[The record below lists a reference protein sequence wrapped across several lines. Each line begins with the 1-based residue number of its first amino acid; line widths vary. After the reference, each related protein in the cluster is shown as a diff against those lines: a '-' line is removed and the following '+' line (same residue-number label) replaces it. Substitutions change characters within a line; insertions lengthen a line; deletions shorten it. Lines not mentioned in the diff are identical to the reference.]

1 MVMSQLNSD
10 LYCSMKFIYGTFIL
24 LAGSLSSCAQQEMNM
39 ESYNPK
45 STLAVPYHL
54 IKKAKF
60 PFIDVHNHQWGM
72 PDQNLKSLL
81 SDMNSLNMKVMV
93 NLSGRSFDIFHDN
106 YAGEQMQNAGIE
118 KLHHSLQNVKN
129 NAPGRI
135 LIFTN
140 IDFSG
145 IDNPAWT
152 VKTVEQLVNDVH
164 QGAAGLK
171 VYKDLGLEVKDKNG
185 KRLKVDDSRLD
196 PVWEKCGELN
206 IPVLI
211 HTGEPSPF
219 FDKMDNTNERWLELK
234 THPDRARPSPKYPG
248 WKEVMEEQHH
258 IFSKH
263 RNTIFIAAHFGW
275 MANNLTALGTM
286 LDTLPNVYVEF
297 AAIMEEIGREPVT
310 ARKFFIKYQDRI
322 LFGKDTWSV
331 EEYGFYF
338 RMLETDDE
346 YFPPLRK
353 YHAFWYM
360 YGLGLPD
367 DVLRKIYYKNALKI
381 FPQIDKSYFP
391 D

>member
-1 MVMSQLNSD
+1 MKI
-10 LYCSMKFIYGTFIL
+10 LYGVIIL
-24 LAGSLSSCAQQEMNM
+24 LAFSVSSCGQNMDM

-45 STLAVPYHL
+45 STLVVPEHI
-54 IKKAKF
+54 IKKAKY
-60 PFIDVHNHQWGM
+60 PFIDVHNHQWDM
-72 PDQNLKSLL
+72 PDQDLKALL
-81 SDMNSLNMKVMV
+81 SDMNSLNMVVMV

-106 YAGEQMQNAGIE
+106 YGGNDMQNAGIE
-118 KLHHSLQNVKN
+118 KLNQSLLNVKN
-129 NAPGRI
+129 NANGRI

-152 VKTVEQLVNDVH
+152 KTAVEQLEKDVKA
-164 QGAAGLK
+164 GAAGLK

-185 KRLKVDDSRLD
+185 KRVTVDDPRLD
-196 PVWEKCGELN
+196 PIWEKCGELK

-234 THPDRARPSPKYPG
+234 LHPDRARPSSRYPG
-248 WKEVMEEQHH
+248 WKTVMAEQHH
-258 IFSKH
+258 IFAKH
-263 RNTIFIAAHFGW
+263 RNTTFIAAHFGW
-275 MANNLTALGTM
+275 LGGNLQALGAM
-286 LDTLPNVYVEF
+286 LDTLPNVQIEF
-297 AAIMEEIGREPVT
+297 AAVLEEIGRQPKT

-331 EEYGFYF
+331 PEYSFYF

-367 DVLRKIYYKNALKI
+367 DVLKKVYYKNGLRM
-381 FPQIDKSYFP
+381 FPQIDKSLFP
-391 D
+391 E

>member
-1 MVMSQLNSD
+1 
-10 LYCSMKFIYGTFIL
+10 MKIL
-24 LAGSLSSCAQQEMNM
+24 TGFLLLFSIHLQSCAQEMDM

-45 STLAVPYHL
+45 STLVVPEH
-54 IKKAKF
+54 IIRKAKY
-60 PFIDVHNHQWGM
+60 PFIDVHNHQWSM
-72 PDQNLKSLL
+72 PDQDLKSLL
-81 SDMNSLNMKVMV
+81 SEMSSLNMVVMV

-106 YAGEQMQNAGIE
+106 YGGQVMSNAGVE
-118 KLHHSLQNVKN
+118 KLNRSLLNVKN
-129 NAPGRI
+129 NAKGRI
-135 LIFTN
+135 LVFTN

-152 VKTVEQLVNDVH
+152 KNTVEQLEKDVK

-185 KRLKVDDSRLD
+185 KRIAVDDPRLD
-196 PVWEKCGELN
+196 PVWEKCGELK

-219 FDKMDNTNERWLELK
+219 FDKPDNTNERWLELK
-234 THPDRARPSPKYPG
+234 LHPDRARPSSRYPS
-248 WKEVMEEQHH
+248 WKVVMDEQHH

-263 RNTIFIAAHFGW
+263 RNTTFIAAHFGW
-275 MANNLTALGTM
+275 MANNLTALGAL

-297 AAIMEEIGREPVT
+297 AAIMEEIGRQPK
-310 ARKFFIKYQDRI
+310 AAGNFFIKYQDRI

-331 EEYGFYF
+331 GEYSFYF
-338 RMLETDDE
+338 RMLETNDE

-367 DVLRKIYYKNALKI
+367 DVLKKIYYKNGLKL
-381 FPQIDKSYFP
+381 FPQIDKSLFP
-391 D
+391 E

>member
-1 MVMSQLNSD
+1 
-10 LYCSMKFIYGTFIL
+10 
-24 LAGSLSSCAQQEMNM
+24 MNL

-45 STLAVPYHL
+45 STLVVPAHL
-54 IKKAKF
+54 IKKAKY
-60 PFIDVHNHQWGM
+60 PFVDVHNHQWDM
-72 PDQNLKSLL
+72 PDQNLKALT
-81 SDMNSLNMKVMV
+81 SDMDLLNMRVMV
-93 NLSGRSFDIFHDN
+93 NLSGRSFDIFYDDYSGQTMHT
-106 YAGEQMQNAGIE
+106 AGID
-118 KLHHSLQNVKN
+118 KLHRSLLNVKN

-145 IDNPAWT
+145 IDNPNWT
-152 VKTVEQLVNDVH
+152 QHTVAQLEDDVK

-171 VYKDLGLEVKDKNG
+171 IYKELGLDVKDKNG
-185 KRLKVDDSRLD
+185 KRLHTDDPRLY
-196 PVWEKCGELN
+196 PIWEKCGELK

-211 HTGEPSPF
+211 HTGEPSPL
-219 FDKMDNTNERWLELK
+219 FDTMDSTNERWLELK
-234 THPDRARPSPKYPG
+234 LHPDRARPSTAYPG
-248 WKEVMEEQHH
+248 WKEVMAEQHH
-258 IFSKH
+258 IFSMH

-275 MANNLTALGTM
+275 LANNLAELGAM
-286 LDTLPNVYVEF
+286 LDTLPNVYIEF

-338 RMLETDDE
+338 RMLETEDE

-353 YHAFWYM
+353 YHAFWSM

-367 DVLRKIYYKNALKI
+367 DVLKKIYFKNAFKL
-381 FPQIDKSYFP
+381 FPQIDRSAFP
-391 D
+391 Q

>member
-1 MVMSQLNSD
+1 MYIRYSLIFLLVLLSQN
-10 LYCSMKFIYGTFIL
+10 IL
-24 LAGSLSSCAQQEMNM
+24 LAQEMNM

-45 STLAVPYHL
+45 STLVVKEHL
-54 IKKAKF
+54 IKKAKY
-60 PFIDVHNHQWGM
+60 PFIDVHNHQWNM
-72 PDQNLKSLL
+72 PDQDLKALL
-81 SDMNSLNMKVMV
+81 TDMSSLNMVVMV
-93 NLSGRSFDIFHDN
+93 NLSGRSFDIFHNN
-106 YAGEQMQNAGIE
+106 YGGDQMNNAGVE
-118 KLHHSLQNVKN
+118 KLNRSLINSKI
-129 NAPGRI
+129 NAGGRI
-135 LIFTN
+135 LVFTN

-152 VKTVEQLVNDVH
+152 KTAVAQLEKDVN

-185 KRLKVDDSRLD
+185 KRISVDDPRLD
-196 PVWEKCGELN
+196 PIWEKCGELK

-234 THPDRARPSPKYPG
+234 LHPDRARPSSAYPG
-248 WKEVMEEQHH
+248 WKLVMDEQHH

-275 MANNLTALGTM
+275 LANDLSALGTL
-286 LDTLPNVYVEF
+286 LDTLPNVKIEF
-297 AAIMEEIGREPVT
+297 AAIMEEIGRQPKT
-310 ARKFFIKYQDRI
+310 AKNFFIKYQDRI

-331 EEYGFYF
+331 PEYGFYF
-338 RMLETDDE
+338 RMLETEDE

-367 DVLRKIYYKNALKI
+367 DVLKKIYYKNALKI
-381 FPQIDKSYFP
+381 FPQIDKSSFP